1 MSFLSPNKQLSNVQ
15 YFNTVSEIS
24 TDIWQQLGCTDNLY
38 FHPKYLKSL
47 QENNRNI
54 RFAYMVLFDK
64 KNIAVAFATIKIVD
78 FYLDSVQNDMK
89 SVVDWIKY
97 LGRKLH
103 LLSPEEAFKILTC
116 GNIFVSGEHGIF
128 IKNNQNKNKIL
139 KKIAKS
145 VVNFS
150 GINPQNNVDFF
161 MLKDFENESLLITD
175 DLHERGYNSFNVE
188 PNMVLYLHEN
198 WNDLNDYLAALKT
211 KFRVKARKAFK
222 LSAVLKTEDITADRL
237 KDLLPEMTTLYKTV
251 SNKSSFN
258 LGDFNLQTYKSLK
271 DNIGDNYFLK
281 AYWLEDKLVGFLSGI
296 LNKNSLDAHFVGIDY
311 THNKEYAIYQRMLY
325 DYIALGIKKKVNT
338 INFGRTASEIKSSV
352 GAVPQDLTVYLR
364 HKKTITNQI
373 LSLFLKRIQPSVF
386 KQKHPFKNNY

>member
-64 KNIAVAFATIKIVD
+64 KNTAIAFATIKIVD

-89 SVVDWIKY
+89 SVVDCIKY

-116 GNIFVSGEHGIF
+116 GNTFVSGEHGIF

-145 VVNFS
+145 AVNFS
-150 GINPQNNVDFF
+150 SLNPQNNVDFF
-161 MLKDFENESLLITD
+161 MLKDFENESLFITD

-188 PNMVLYLHEN
+188 PNMVLYLNEN

-222 LSAVLKTEDITADRL
+222 LSAALKTEDITADRL
-237 KDLLPEMTTLYKTV
+237 KDLLPEMTALYKTV

-258 LGDFNLQTYKSLK
+258 LGDFNLQTYESLK

-311 THNKEYAIYQRMLY
+311 TYNKEYAIYQRMLY
-325 DYIALGIKKKVNT
+325 DYITLGIKKKVNT

-352 GAVPQDLTVYLR
+352 GAVPKDLTVYLR

-373 LSLFLKRIQPSVF
+373 LSLFLKRIQPSEF